1 MLRFPTAILQIL
13 QNPEGVP
20 KVLRSV
26 QINGNLK
33 TIDFLQI
40 VVNVV
45 FYEMYQTNSSNISI
59 LKDDAP

>member
-20 KVLRSV
+20 KVLRSL
-26 QINGNLK
+26 QIYGNLK
-33 TIDFLQI
+33 TIDFLLI
-40 VVNVV
+40 VVNV
-45 FYEMYQTNSSNISI
+45 FFHEIYQTNSANFSI

>member
-20 KVLRSV
+20 KVLRGV
-26 QINGNLK
+26 QIYGNLK
-33 TIDFLQI
+33 TMEILPI
-40 VVNVV
+40 VINV
-45 FYEMYQTNSSNISI
+45 FFNEMYQTNSSNFYI